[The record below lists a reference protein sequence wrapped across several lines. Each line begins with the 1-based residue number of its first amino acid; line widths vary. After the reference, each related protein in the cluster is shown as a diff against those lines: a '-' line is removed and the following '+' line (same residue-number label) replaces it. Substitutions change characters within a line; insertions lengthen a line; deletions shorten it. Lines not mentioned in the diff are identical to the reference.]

1 MNEKKSKRYPTDR
14 VKLHA
19 LLEKKEQELIEL
31 QADVEALRVKAKEA
45 DRTEIHATVEMYNI
59 SVEQLKAF
67 LLEKFGSLPVS
78 EPPTGATVAEQMPEY
93 ALKHENEEESMDDE
107 DA

>member
-45 DRTEIHATVEMYNI
+45 DRTEIHAMVEMYNI

-67 LLEKFGSLPVS
+67 LLEKFGSMPGS
-78 EPPTGATVAEQMPEY
+78 EPPAGVTVAEHTPEY
-93 ALKHENEEESMDDE
+93 ALKPDDE
-107 DA
+107 EDSLDDKDA